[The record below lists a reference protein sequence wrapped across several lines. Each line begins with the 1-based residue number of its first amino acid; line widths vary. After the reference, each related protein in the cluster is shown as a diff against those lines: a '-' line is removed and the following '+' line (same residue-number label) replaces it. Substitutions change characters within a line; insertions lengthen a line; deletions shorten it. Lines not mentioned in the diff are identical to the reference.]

1 MRKMEQRRKKLGIKQ
16 KLIFLVVG
24 HLLLFFVLV
33 YALFF
38 WFQST
43 LENKV
48 SVLAQQTM
56 ETLMGNM
63 EVYIGNNIRLSNAI
77 ASDSGFIKLL
87 RENPDFSSSSS
98 VWSMIQLLDK
108 LKNYSVLNPYLYSVG
123 IYNPESGK
131 VLSTADGI
139 YNTPSR
145 DQMGWIQQMLG
156 QNEPLAIG
164 ADLPGALP
172 SFRQGARS
180 MITVVQKLP
189 GKNHENLLMINFNK
203 QVLDL
208 FVGKIE
214 LWKGTGIVINS
225 AGGELLYTAGAPLNE
240 SASARV
246 VKKSFQQ
253 PYETIR
259 MEGESYLVVHKRSET
274 MDWTIHMII
283 PYAEIMKDVLT
294 MKRIAVAILLVIAIF
309 LLLLFHVLYLQ
320 IFNPIKRLI
329 KGMLAI
335 EKGLTYRPISI
346 KRMDELGFLQQ
357 RFNDM
362 VQNEQKMRREI
373 LEEQLHKRE
382 IELKF
387 LQSQVNPHFLYNTL
401 DSIYWVAEESGVE
414 EIGDVVLDLS
424 KFFRLSLSRGK
435 DFITVE
441 ETIEHLKGYI
451 RIQQFRHTDK
461 FEVHWDVDS
470 TVLSLRIVKLMLQPI
485 VENSIVHGLEK
496 AAESCRLTIQI
507 KRDGEYLK
515 CRVTD
520 TGIGMDEEG
529 LWRLL
534 SEIKREHGSSD
545 ATYGLRNLYQRLKIV
560 YGDDMDFQMTS
571 KLQEGT
577 SVAIRIRL
585 DRLEG
590 ADTHEHK
597 SNHR

>member
-1 MRKMEQRRKKLGIKQ
+1 MKKMGQRRKKLGIKQ
-16 KLIFLVVG
+16 KLILLVVG

-77 ASDSGFIKLL
+77 AGDSGFNKLL

-123 IYNPESGK
+123 VYNPESGK

-139 YNTPSR
+139 YNTDPE
-145 DQMGWIQQMLG
+145 QMGWIQHMLG

-164 ADLPGALP
+164 ADLPGVLP
-172 SFRQGARS
+172 SFKQGTQS

-401 DSIYWVAEESGVE
+401 DSIYWVAEESGVD
-414 EIGDVVLDLS
+414 EIGEVVLDLS
-424 KFFRLSLSRGK
+424 NFFRLSLSRGK

-461 FEVHWDVDS
+461 FEVHWDIDPAVS
-470 TVLSLRIVKLMLQPI
+470 SLRIMKLMLQPI

-496 AAESCRLTIQI
+496 AADTCRLTIRI
-507 KRDGEYLK
+507 KREGEYLT

-529 LWRLL
+529 LWKLWN
-534 SEIKREHGSSD
+534 EIKREHGSSD

>member
-1 MRKMEQRRKKLGIKQ
+1 MEYRRKKLGIKQ

-77 ASDSGFIKLL
+77 ASDSGFNKLL

-123 IYNPESGK
+123 IYNPQSGK

-145 DQMGWIQQMLG
+145 EQMGWIQQMLG

-172 SFRQGARS
+172 SYRQGAQS

-189 GKNHENLLMINFNK
+189 GHNHENLLMINFNK

-214 LWKGTGIVINS
+214 LWKGTAIVINS
-225 AGGELLYTAGAPLNE
+225 TGGELFYTAGTPLSE
-240 SASARV
+240 TASALV
-246 VKKSFQQ
+246 VKDSLPQ
-253 PYETIR
+253 PYETIQI
-259 MEGESYLVVHKRSET
+259 EGDSYLVVHKRSET
-274 MDWTIHMII
+274 TDWIIHMII

-309 LLLLFHVLYLQ
+309 MLLLFHVLYLQ

-329 KGMLAI
+329 KGMLTI
-335 EKGLTYRPISI
+335 EKGLAFRPIAI
-346 KRMDELGFLQQ
+346 KRMDELGFLQH

-401 DSIYWVAEESGVE
+401 DSIYWVAEESGVD

-461 FEVHWDVDS
+461 FEVHWDIDPAVS
-470 TVLSLRIVKLMLQPI
+470 SLRIMKLMLQPI

-496 AAESCRLTIQI
+496 AADTCRLTIQI
-507 KRDGEYLK
+507 KREEEYLK

-520 TGIGMDEEG
+520 TGIGIDEEE
-529 LWRLL
+529 LWKLL
-534 SEIKREHGSSD
+534 NEIKREHGPSD
-545 ATYGLRNLYQRLKIV
+545 ATYGLRNLYQRLKIM
-560 YGDDMDFQMTS
+560 YGADMDFQMTS
-571 KLQEGT
+571 KPQEGT
-577 SVAIRIRL
+577 GVTIRIRL

-590 ADTHEHK
+590 
-597 SNHR
+597 R

>member
-401 DSIYWVAEESGVE
+401 DSIYWVAEESGVD
-414 EIGDVVLDLS
+414 EIGEVVLDLS
-424 KFFRLSLSRGK
+424 NFFRLSLSRGK

-461 FEVHWDVDS
+461 FEVHWDIDPAVS
-470 TVLSLRIVKLMLQPI
+470 SLRIMKLMLQPI

-496 AAESCRLTIQI
+496 AADTCRLTIRI
-507 KRDGEYLK
+507 KREGEYLT

-529 LWRLL
+529 LWKLWN
-534 SEIKREHGSSD
+534 EIKREHGSSD

-597 SNHR
+597 GNHR

>member
-1 MRKMEQRRKKLGIKQ
+1 MKKMGQRRKKLGIKQ
-16 KLIFLVVG
+16 KLILLVVG

-77 ASDSGFIKLL
+77 AGDSGFNKLL

-123 IYNPESGK
+123 VYNPESGK

-139 YNTPSR
+139 YNTDPE
-145 DQMGWIQQMLG
+145 QMGWIQHMLG

-164 ADLPGALP
+164 ADLPGVLP
-172 SFRQGARS
+172 PFKQGTQS

-208 FVGKIE
+208 FVGRIE
-214 LWKGTGIVINS
+214 LWNGTGIVIHS
-225 AGGELLYTAGAPLNE
+225 AGGDLFYTAGAPLGE
-240 SASARV
+240 SAGALA
-246 VKKSFQQ
+246 VKESFRQ

-259 MEGESYLVVHKRSET
+259 IDGNSYLAVHKRSET
-274 MDWTIHMII
+274 TDWTIHMII

-294 MKRIAVAILLVIAIF
+294 MKRIAVAVLLVIAIF

-329 KGMLAI
+329 KGMLTI
-335 EKGLTYRPISI
+335 EKGLAFRPIPI

-401 DSIYWVAEESGVE
+401 DSIYWVAEESGVD
-414 EIGDVVLDLS
+414 EIGEVVLDLS
-424 KFFRLSLSRGK
+424 NFFRLSLSRGK

-461 FEVHWDVDS
+461 FEVHWDIDPAVS
-470 TVLSLRIVKLMLQPI
+470 SLRIMKLMLQPI

-496 AAESCRLTIQI
+496 AADTCRLTIRI
-507 KRDGEYLK
+507 KREGEYLT

-529 LWRLL
+529 LWKLWN
-534 SEIKREHGSSD
+534 EIRREHGSSD